1 MGQTIRDLGS
11 TIKEAK
17 ANQLLEASAAEYQ
30 DDFEDSQQDQQMSGF
45 AGEGFEENS

>member
-30 DDFEDSQQDQQMSGF
+30 DDFEDSQ
-45 AGEGFEENS
+45 